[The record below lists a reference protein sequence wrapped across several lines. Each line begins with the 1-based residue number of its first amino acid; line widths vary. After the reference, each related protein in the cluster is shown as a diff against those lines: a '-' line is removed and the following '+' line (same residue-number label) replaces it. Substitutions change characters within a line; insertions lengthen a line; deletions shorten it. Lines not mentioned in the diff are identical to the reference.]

1 MLFLIH
7 SQLDNCVKARLGFRA
22 IRLCRLN
29 WTCVSLFGSIM
40 CRVEPVIMNPCIH
53 FSGCAGVMDCHSV
66 SGPQLSSTSTGLFV
80 EQDVLQWGRS
90 QRRQLPG
97 SVCVFWCVHKEHC
110 HSALETCDG
119 QTRSVCV
126 RVCV

>member
-1 MLFLIH
+1 
-7 SQLDNCVKARLGFRA
+7 
-22 IRLCRLN
+22 
-29 WTCVSLFGSIM
+29 
-40 CRVEPVIMNPCIH
+40 MNPCIH